1 MHFLLQRTW
10 LLGLALATPFWLH
23 AGLGQG
29 TLDYSK
35 RNMRVQGKMYN
46 GTMFKGADVQSYKNL
61 RYDMAGSNRSYSR
74 FNRSIFDRTQNQRFP
89 TNIRTEKQS
98 IWSRMKAGLFKK
110 RETRMMDTGI
120 YSHPGMTSDS
130 RRLSDYSNTV
140 RIDNGMKGTRRVSAA
155 DINEYVDPRSGQRS
169 KAGIPIQGPVQVI
182 PLK

>member
-35 RNMRVQGKMYN
+35 RNMRVQGKMYK
-46 GTMFKGADVQSYKNL
+46 GTMFKGADVQSYQNL

-98 IWSRMKAGLFKK
+98 IWFRMKAGLFKK

-130 RRLSDYSNTV
+130 RRLSEYSNTV

-155 DINEYVDPRSGQRS
+155 DINEYVDPRSRQRS